1 MPMDGLTLGAM
12 ARELNRLLEG
22 GRVDRVQQTER
33 DELILTLRAQGKN
46 HKLLLSSSPNN
57 ARVHLTGV
65 TKKSPDTPPMFC
77 MLLRKFLVNAR
88 FLGAEQLGADRVLTF
103 RFEGLDE
110 LGDLTER
117 RLIIE
122 IMGRHSNI
130 ILCNHTGKILD
141 SARHVTDDISRVRE
155 VLPGLPYEFPPAQD
169 KLNPYTAQLID
180 YIRALTP
187 LSGLRLD
194 KAIQQ
199 SVSGFSAQAA
209 RELAFRI
216 TGSETAQLAEDMV
229 PAAAEKLHSFFEHL
243 QDVPTLLVDEDAAAL
258 DVASFP
264 YLSRDAARQQTFPTL
279 SEAMDAYYQTRDL
292 KERITQRA
300 HNLRRFLQTTLE
312 RDEKK
317 LAIQKQTLLDAES
330 MDELRKKGDLITSS
344 IHLIP
349 RGATKASVPDYFAE
363 GMPTVEIP
371 MNPALSPAENAQRY
385 YKQYNKLKAASDL
398 VIDQM
403 LANEEEI
410 AYLEGQ
416 LDNLDK
422 CTTFD
427 ELAEIRQELV
437 RQGLMRD
444 NTPKG
449 KKPARIPET
458 RPHRFLSD
466 DGIEILVG
474 KNNVQNDRLTGAAL
488 GDEIWLH
495 AKDMPGS
502 HVIIKSTEPVSDTTL
517 IQAAQL
523 AAWFSKGK
531 QADRVMVD
539 YTLRKYV
546 KKPGGSK
553 PGFVIYTNQQTLYVI
568 PDEQLV
574 TRLSAEK

>member
-12 ARELNRLLEG
+12 ARELNHTLEG

-46 HKLLLSSSPNN
+46 HKLLLSSSPNH
-57 ARVHLTGV
+57 ARVHLTQSS
-65 TKKSPDTPPMFC
+65 KKSPDTPPMFC
-77 MLLRKFLVNAR
+77 MLLRKYLVNAR

-122 IMGRHSNI
+122 IMGRHSNM
-130 ILCNHTGKILD
+130 ILVGPDGRVVD
-141 SARHVTDDISRVRE
+141 SARHVTEDISRVRE
-155 VLPGLPYEFPPAQD
+155 VLPGLPYETPPAQD
-169 KLNPYTAQLID
+169 KLNPYQATEAD
-180 YIRALTP
+180 YLRALSP
-187 LSGLRLD
+187 LVDLRLD

-209 RELAFRI
+209 RELTYRI
-216 TGSETAQLAEDMV
+216 AGSETATLTLGLLTG
-229 PAAAEKLHSFFEHL
+229 AAEKLAAFFARLE
-243 QDVPTLLVDEDAAAL
+243 DIPTLLTDEDGAPL
-258 DVASFP
+258 DVTGFP
-264 YLSRDAARQQTFPTL
+264 YLSRDPQRQKTCATL
-279 SEAMDAYYQTRDL
+279 SEAMDAYYLQRDQ
-292 KERITQRA
+292 KERISQRA
-300 HNLRRFLQTTLE
+300 HNLRKFLQNTLE

-317 LAIQKQTLLDAES
+317 LAIQRQTLLDAEN
-330 MDELRKKGDLITSS
+330 MDELRKMGDLITSS
-344 IHLIP
+344 LHCIP
-349 RGATKASVPDYFAE
+349 RGARKAVVPDYFAE
-363 GMPTVEIP
+363 DMPTVEIP

-403 LANEEEI
+403 TANQEEI

-416 LDNLDK
+416 LENLEL

-427 ELAEIRQELV
+427 ELGEIRQELV
-437 RQGLMRD
+437 RVGLLRD
-444 NTPKG
+444 TSKG
-449 KKPARIPET
+449 KKPVKIPESK
-458 RPHRFLSD
+458 PHHFRSD
-466 DGIEILVG
+466 DGTDIFVG

-488 GDEIWLH
+488 GEETWLH

-502 HVIIKSTEPVSDTTL
+502 HVIIKSTAPTDQTL
-517 IQAAQL
+517 LQAAQL
-523 AAWFSKGK
+523 AAYFSKGR
-531 QADRVMVD
+531 QADKVPVD

-553 PGFVIYTNQQTLYVI
+553 PGFVIFTHQQTLYVT
-568 PDEQLV
+568 PDEKLV
-574 TRLSAEK
+574 NRLMVE

>member
-1 MPMDGLTLGAM
+1 MPMDGLTLGAV
-12 ARELNRLLEG
+12 ARELNKLLEG

-46 HKLLLSSSPNN
+46 HKLLLTSSPNH
-57 ARVHLTGV
+57 ARVHLTNMQ
-65 TKKSPDTPPMFC
+65 KKSPDIPPQFC

-88 FLGAEQLGADRVLTF
+88 FLCVEQLGADRVLTF

-122 IMGRHSNI
+122 VMGRHSNI
-130 ILCNHTGKILD
+130 ILCNHTGRILD

-155 VLPGLPYEFPPAQD
+155 VLPGLPYETPPAQD
-169 KLNPYTAQLID
+169 KLNPYTAQLMD
-180 YIRALTP
+180 YIRALTDCE
-187 LSGLRLD
+187 GMRLD

-199 SVSGFSAQAA
+199 CVSGFSAQAA

-216 TGSETAQLAEDMV
+216 AKSESAALTEDMV
-229 PAAAEKLHSFFEHL
+229 PQAAEKLHSFFEHL
-243 QDVPTLLVDEDAAAL
+243 QDIPTVLVNEDGDPI
-258 DVASFP
+258 DVTAFP
-264 YLSRDAARQQTFPTL
+264 YLSRDMSRQQTYPTL
-279 SEAMDAYYQTRDL
+279 SEALDAFYQSRDMRD
-292 KERITQRA
+292 RIVQRS

-349 RGATKASVPDYFAE
+349 RGATKAVVPDYFAE
-363 GMPTVEIP
+363 GMPDTEIP

-385 YKQYNKLKAASDL
+385 YKQYNKLKAAADL

-403 LANEEEI
+403 VANEEEI

-416 LDNLDK
+416 LENLDK

-427 ELAEIRQELV
+427 ELAEVRQELV
-437 RQGLMRD
+437 KQGLMKD
-444 NTPKG
+444 LTPKG
-449 KKPARIPET
+449 KKPQKIPET
-458 RPHRFLSD
+458 RPHRFLST
-466 DGIEILVG
+466 DGIEIFVG
-474 KNNVQNDRLTGAAL
+474 KNNVQNDRLTAAAL
-488 GDEIWLH
+488 GDDIWLH

-502 HVIIKSTEPVSDTTL
+502 HVIIKHPDPGDNTL

-539 YTLRKYV
+539 YTFRKYV

-568 PDEQLV
+568 PDEKLV
-574 TRLSAEK
+574 AKLAAEK

>member
-12 ARELNRLLEG
+12 ARELNHTLEG

-46 HKLLLSSSPNN
+46 HKLLLSSSPNH
-57 ARVHLTGV
+57 ARVHLTQSS
-65 TKKSPDTPPMFC
+65 KKSPDTPPMFC
-77 MLLRKFLVNAR
+77 MLLRKYLVNAR

-122 IMGRHSNI
+122 IMGRHSNM
-130 ILCNHTGKILD
+130 ILVGPDGRVVD
-141 SARHVTDDISRVRE
+141 SARHVTEDISRVRE
-155 VLPGLPYEFPPAQD
+155 VLPGLPYETPPAQD
-169 KLNPYTAQLID
+169 KLNPYQATEAD
-180 YIRALTP
+180 YLRALSP
-187 LSGLRLD
+187 LVDLRLD

-209 RELAFRI
+209 RELTYRI
-216 TGSETAQLAEDMV
+216 AGSETATLTLGLLTG
-229 PAAAEKLHSFFEHL
+229 AAEKLAAFFARLE
-243 QDVPTLLVDEDAAAL
+243 DIPTLLTDEDGAPL
-258 DVASFP
+258 DVTGFP
-264 YLSRDAARQQTFPTL
+264 YLSRDPQRQKTCATL
-279 SEAMDAYYQTRDL
+279 SEAMDAYYLQRDQ

-300 HNLRRFLQTTLE
+300 HNLRKFLQNTLE

-317 LAIQKQTLLDAES
+317 LAIQRQTLLDAEN
-330 MDELRKKGDLITSS
+330 MDELRKMGDLITSS
-344 IHLIP
+344 LHCIP
-349 RGATKASVPDYFAE
+349 RGARKAVVPDYFAE
-363 GMPTVEIP
+363 DMPTVEIP

-403 LANEEEI
+403 TANQEEI

-416 LDNLDK
+416 LENLEL

-427 ELAEIRQELV
+427 ELGEIRQELV
-437 RQGLMRD
+437 RVGLLRD
-444 NTPKG
+444 TSKG
-449 KKPARIPET
+449 KKPVKIPESK
-458 RPHRFLSD
+458 PHHFRSD
-466 DGIEILVG
+466 DGTDIFVG

-488 GDEIWLH
+488 GEETWLH

-502 HVIIKSTEPVSDTTL
+502 HVIIKSTAPTDQTL
-517 IQAAQL
+517 LQAAQL
-523 AAWFSKGK
+523 AAYFSKGR
-531 QADRVMVD
+531 QADKVPVD

-553 PGFVIYTNQQTLYVI
+553 PGFVIFTHQQTLYVT
-568 PDEQLV
+568 PDEKLV
-574 TRLSAEK
+574 NRLMVE